1 MLPKARGPG
10 LRHLMKALLRAP
22 APQPPDRSTVPE
34 KSFTHEYDCRE
45 GTFPDPGGGA
55 GSSRRQNAHHVRKFH
70 SAPAASGSVGGLKKE
85 LTMPGRGRE
94 HEVRR
99 LIRDLEALATTNEP
113 TGN

>member
-10 LRHLMKALLRAP
+10 FASPDESASLRSGPP
-22 APQPPDRSTVPE
+22 AARQINRTGEIVYSRV
-34 KSFTHEYDCRE
+34 RL
-45 GTFPDPGGGA
+45 PGGDISGPRGGA